1 MLTASELFS
10 YFRLGGLFE
19 FDDGELKELLFFGK
33 GKRDLLLPFD
43 DEVGGLFA
51 VVFLEGRTRLL
62 LGVFCELFPLVLR
75 TTEFP
80 FGISFDFPPPDEE
93 RDLVI
98 GWCDS

>member
-43 DEVGGLFA
+43 DAVGGLFA
-51 VVFLEGRTRLL
+51 AAFLDGRVRLL
-62 LGVFCELFPLVLR
+62 LGVLCELFPLELL
-75 TTEFP
+75 TIEFP
-80 FGISFDFPPPDEE
+80 FAISFDFPPPDEE
-93 RDLVI
+93 RDLVT
-98 GWCDS
+98 GWWDS